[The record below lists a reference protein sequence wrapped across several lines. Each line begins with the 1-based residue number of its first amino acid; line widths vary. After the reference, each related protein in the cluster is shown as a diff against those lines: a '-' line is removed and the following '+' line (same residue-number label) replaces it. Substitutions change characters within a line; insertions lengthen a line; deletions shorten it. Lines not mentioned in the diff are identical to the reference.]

1 MDTEDR
7 LAGLLADGLDLCVR
21 ARKLDERTGQALL
34 ASAAAKGESN
44 GSGSGTVALWIIDAY
59 ERDLA
64 AWEES
69 ARNALME
76 TGHGFR

>member
-1 MDTEDR
+1 MSAEER

-21 ARKLDERTGQALL
+21 ARKLDERTQEAINT
-34 ASAAAKGESN
+34 SAHVKGN
-44 GSGSGTVALWIIDAY
+44 HDGRGSGTVALWIIDAY

-64 AWEES
+64 AWE
-69 ARNALME
+69 ARSRDALME